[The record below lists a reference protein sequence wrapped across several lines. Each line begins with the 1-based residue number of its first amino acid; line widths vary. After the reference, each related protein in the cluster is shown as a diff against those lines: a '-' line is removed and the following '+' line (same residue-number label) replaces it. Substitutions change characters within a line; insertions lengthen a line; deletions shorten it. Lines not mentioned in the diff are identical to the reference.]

1 MPVSQH
7 SNQAALEK
15 GGGRC
20 VFWGHIE
27 SKFVFKFHSVYLRS
41 RLINITYSHML
52 GAPQVEKAKD
62 VKLHRTSI
70 ACCSYPMAYKTL
82 SPFLYVPVNSWNI
95 HIVKKINAVGL
106 KVPIHHYLPSG
117 KINGNKCKK
126 PHQTNH
132 ATTFLF
138 FGCEHCGL

>member
-27 SKFVFKFHSVYLRS
+27 SKFVFKFYSGYVRS
-41 RLINITYSHML
+41 GLINITYSHMR
-52 GAPQVEKAKD
+52 GPPQVEKAKD

-70 ACCSYPMAYKTL
+70 ACCSYPMTYKTL

-95 HIVKKINAVGL
+95 HIV
-106 KVPIHHYLPSG
+106 
-117 KINGNKCKK
+117 
-126 PHQTNH
+126 
-132 ATTFLF
+132 
-138 FGCEHCGL
+138 